1 MHAQSPDLTA
11 AKAIYLHVEP
21 ARVSHPALRVFPASI
36 LDSASPEVEFPI
48 ERALELDAKGRVSGA
63 LPASPKAST
72 QEQKDRFKARVQ
84 KGKAALQ
91 PAPRSILS
99 LCEAGVVRRGVQ

>member
-21 ARVSHPALRVFPASI
+21 DSALRVFPASS
-36 LDSASPEVEFPI
+36 LDRASPEVEFPI